1 MHRNTHGME
10 GRVAAGSRSVPVL
23 LILASAFV
31 LLAAMAVAP
40 APAGASPLDYQG
52 LAFQDMGG
60 TPAPGTP
67 LLMSSASSSD
77 RPIRRRRPYYRERYR
92 DYDRHEPRYYA
103 ALGAGN
109 FDPEEQPGNGLLLNA
124 ELGGEIAEPID
135 LGVRLAWYHRNVGGD
150 EIVTNFE
157 DEAGNVGQ
165 IVIETSDVETNLVP
179 LMALLRVRFP
189 LSPQVQPYVGGGV
202 GWEWLS
208 VEGTD
213 VDGFAFQ
220 DDYDGFGAQ
229 AFAGLNLGVSP
240 NVAVYGEG
248 LWNMSTVSDE
258 FFDTG
263 LGGNVRSEIDM
274 DGFGIHG
281 GLRFRF

>member
-1 MHRNTHGME
+1 MLR
-10 GRVAAGSRSVPVL
+10 A
-23 LILASAFV
+23 LILASAV
-31 LLAAMAVAP
+31 ILVGALAGGP
-40 APAGASPLDYQG
+40 APAAASPLDYQG
-52 LAFQDMGG
+52 LALHDA
-60 TPAPGTP
+60 PAMAASP
-67 LLMSSASSSD
+67 LLLNSSSALASNSG
-77 RPIRRRRPYYRERYR
+77 PIRRRRPYYRDRYR
-92 DYDRHEPRYYA
+92 DDDHYSPRYYA
-103 ALGAGN
+103 MLGAGN
-109 FDPEEQPGNGLLLNA
+109 FDPEEQPGNGLLINA
-124 ELGGEIAEPID
+124 ELGGEIAEPLD
-135 LGVRLAWYHRNVGGD
+135 LGVRLSWYHRSVGGD
-150 EIVTNFE
+150 QIITNFE

-165 IVIETSDVETNLVP
+165 VVIETSDVETNLVP
-179 LMALLRVRFP
+179 LMAILRARFP
-189 LSPQVQPYVGGGV
+189 LSPQVQPYVGGGI

-213 VDGFAFQ
+213 DEGFAFQ

-229 AFAGLNLGVSP
+229 AFAGLNLGVSR